1 MSVRSSRP
9 GIEFRFQ
16 AAVHELGL
24 EDGRLATF
32 YVMDTGL
39 NRNNWRVTDRA
50 LERALPSL
58 VGKPL
63 SCIPGYRV
71 NHVHEPLRVGSWV
84 KAEKPDGYALATAEV
99 TDGVAWEMLRSGEW
113 GPVSVV
119 IRAYRVT
126 CSFCG
131 GDVTGAPDGHVLSGV
146 GHDVVRSF
154 VFERVDFV
162 NEPAYPEA
170 GLVDVIHAASGGVQT
185 SLSKLDG
192 AQGPQG
198 TYPEPEEKM
207 ERKGMER
214 IAELERILETVK
226 AENRRLKAETEEYRG
241 ALRQVEEERHGELI
255 ERTLESRLRAG
266 LARDRE
272 TEAAR
277 LGGLDES
284 TLTMLAEDA
293 EGLTRRTAAVPRGP
307 RAKYTAG
314 VGGFEEAVEE
324 MRMRLFGHRREAG
337 V

>member
-1 MSVRSSRP
+1 MSRRPSRP
-9 GIEFRFQ
+9 GIEFRFT
-16 AAVHELGL
+16 AAVHGLGP
-24 EDGRLATF
+24 DGGRLATF

-39 NRNNWRVTDRA
+39 NRNNWRVTDGA
-50 LERALPSL
+50 LGRALPSL

-71 NHVHEPLRVGSWV
+71 NHVHEPLRVGTWV
-84 KAEKPDGYALATAEV
+84 GAEKPDGYALATAEV
-99 TDGVAWEMLRSGEW
+99 TDGVAWERLRSGEW
-113 GPVSVV
+113 GAVSVV
-119 IRAYRVT
+119 IRAYKVT
-126 CSFCG
+126 CSLCG
-131 GDVTGAPDGHVLSGV
+131 GDVTGAPDGHILSGA

-162 NEPAYPEA
+162 NEPAYPRA
-170 GLVDVIHAASGGVQT
+170 GLVEVVRAASGGVHR
-185 SLSKLDG
+185 SLSVLDG

-198 TYPEPEEKM
+198 EYPEPEEKM
-207 ERKGMER
+207 ERKEMER
-214 IAELERILETVK
+214 IAELERVLETVR
-226 AENRRLKAETEEYRG
+226 AENVRLKAETEEYKG
-241 ALRQVEEERHGELI
+241 ALRQVEEERHGELV
-255 ERTLESRLRAG
+255 ERALESRLRAG
-266 LARDRE
+266 LAKDRE

-337 V
+337 A